1 MTFLRRIISNIL
13 KFFTRRLMFILRL
26 VVGIFM
32 ILIGVWFVL
41 APISQQFFEKQ
52 DALQDTPYLWLIVP
66 VGIIQIVIGTGIL
79 RPLFHKNDR

>member
-1 MTFLRRIISNIL
+1 MNFLRLIISNIL

-26 VVGIFM
+26 GVGIFM

-41 APISQQFFEKQ
+41 APISQQFLAKQ